1 VSYPT
6 SHIFEAWTQ
15 YGSVAQGVSSLMLVY
30 LTFFPAGLMKSFL
43 TVRTGNAWVHVW
55 AYHAISPHVT
65 IDTRLVVHDFNI
77 K

>member
-1 VSYPT
+1 
-6 SHIFEAWTQ
+6 
-15 YGSVAQGVSSLMLVY
+15 VAQGVSSFMLVY
-30 LTFFPAGLMKSFL
+30 MTFFPAGLMKSFL

-65 IDTRLVVHDFNI
+65 IDTPLVVHDFNI